1 MSVITEIVRN
11 VVALALIFSC
21 LELFLPQG
29 ELSRFVRLACG
40 LIMLALIIVPIT
52 DALQNLSWKNPF
64 NNDGAVYAD
73 YDEAT
78 EQITMI
84 LEAEAMNEYER
95 EASRQVEG
103 LAILAEGI
111 TAAEAAVEVNA
122 ENGEIERVEITA
134 LKKAGADTATA
145 ENKIKELLGGYLN
158 IEPEK
163 IYLQI
168 REEMCIRDRLFMRR
182 SAKQYPKN
190 YAMN

>member
-11 VVALALIFSC
+11 IVALALIFSC

-52 DALQNLSWKNPF
+52 DALQNISWKNPF
-64 NNDGAVYAD
+64 SSDGAVYAD

-78 EQITMI
+78 EQISLI

-95 EASRQVEG
+95 EAARQVEG

-111 TAAEAAVEVNA
+111 TNATAAVEVDPA
-122 ENGEIERVEITA
+122 TGAITRVEITA
-134 LKKAGADTATA
+134 LKESATDADSAQS
-145 ENKIKELLGGYLN
+145 KINELLAAYLN
-158 IEPEK
+158 IDAEK
-163 IYLQI
+163 IYIQI
-168 REEMCIRDRLFMRR
+168 REG
-182 SAKQYPKN
+182 S
-190 YAMN
+190 

>member
-64 NNDGAVYAD
+64 ASDSAVYAD

-78 EQITMI
+78 EQITLI
-84 LEAEAMNEYER
+84 LEAEAMNEYEQ
-95 EASRQVEG
+95 EASRQLAG

-111 TAAEAAVEVNA
+111 TAAEAAVAVDA
-122 ENGEIERVEITA
+122 QSGAIERVEITA
-134 LKKAGADTATA
+134 LKNADTDTATA
-145 ENKIKELLGGYLN
+145 ESKIKELLMGYLT

-163 IYLQI
+163 IYIQI
-168 REEMCIRDRLFMRR
+168 REG
-182 SAKQYPKN
+182 S
-190 YAMN
+190 

>member
-84 LEAEAMNEYER
+84 LEAEAMNEY
-95 EASRQVEG
+95 
-103 LAILAEGI
+103 
-111 TAAEAAVEVNA
+111 
-122 ENGEIERVEITA
+122 
-134 LKKAGADTATA
+134 
-145 ENKIKELLGGYLN
+145 
-158 IEPEK
+158 
-163 IYLQI
+163 
-168 REEMCIRDRLFMRR
+168 
-182 SAKQYPKN
+182 
-190 YAMN
+190 

>member
-111 TAAEAAVEVNA
+111 TSAEAAVEVNA

-145 ENKIKELLGGYLN
+145 ENKIKELLAGYLN

-168 REEMCIRDRLFMRR
+168 REE
-182 SAKQYPKN
+182 S
-190 YAMN
+190 

>member
-1 MSVITEIVRN
+1 
-11 VVALALIFSC
+11 
-21 LELFLPQG
+21 
-29 ELSRFVRLACG
+29 
-40 LIMLALIIVPIT
+40 
-52 DALQNLSWKNPF
+52 
-64 NNDGAVYAD
+64 
-73 YDEAT
+73 
-78 EQITMI
+78 MI

-168 REEMCIRDRLFMRR
+168 REE
-182 SAKQYPKN
+182 S
-190 YAMN
+190 